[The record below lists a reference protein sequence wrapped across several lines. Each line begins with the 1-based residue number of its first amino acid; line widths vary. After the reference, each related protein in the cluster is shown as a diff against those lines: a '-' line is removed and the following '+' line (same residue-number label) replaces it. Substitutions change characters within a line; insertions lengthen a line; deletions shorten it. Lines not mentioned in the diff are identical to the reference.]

1 MNNNQFVA
9 IKGRILVM
17 LMFAAVAGVGIL
29 AGGAFAAAPV
39 DMSSYK
45 NVGNGSQSIASQA
58 AKPLESLLND
68 DGTLKLSA
76 GFSGSVSVDPKG
88 WRMQTSPNG
97 QPRFVKSGEQQQEQQ
112 QQHPPAKPRSTTSSP
127 SSPSPLA
134 SGDENWDDRFG
145 TLGMDDTV

>member
-1 MNNNQFVA
+1 MNKNQSVA

-45 NVGNGSQSIASQA
+45 DGANSSQSIVNQA

-68 DGTLKLSA
+68 DGTLKLST
-76 GFSGSVSVDPKG
+76 GFSGSVDPKG
-88 WRMQTSPNG
+88 WRMETGPNG
-97 QPRFVKSGEQQQEQQ
+97 QPRFVKSDEQQQHPQQ
-112 QQHPPAKPRSTTSSP
+112 QQYPPAKPRSTTF
-127 SSPSPLA
+127 SPLA
-134 SGDENWDDRFG
+134 AGDENWDNR
-145 TLGMDDTV
+145 